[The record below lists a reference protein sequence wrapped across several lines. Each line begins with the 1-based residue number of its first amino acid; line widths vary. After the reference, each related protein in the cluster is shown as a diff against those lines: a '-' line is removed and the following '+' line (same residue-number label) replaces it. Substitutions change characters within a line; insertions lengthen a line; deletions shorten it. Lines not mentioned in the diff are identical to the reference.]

1 MAVEA
6 IERSKKVNLSSS
18 QPFQAGPVVR
28 YDYAAAL
35 CHTQVAK
42 VVSRAWRAFEE
53 ATKHQ
58 AQENLKVHL
67 SRELMAALLGHE
79 GATQRLSFILSRGR
93 PFICVS
99 TNPLFLRTPL
109 LQEFNT

>member
-79 GATQRLSFILSRGR
+79 RSNSETFFHFIQRQAFHLRINEPTFSTHALASR
-93 PFICVS
+93 V
-99 TNPLFLRTPL
+99 
-109 LQEFNT
+109 